1 MKITHF
7 ASATELRRWLRQNH
21 TRAAELWVGFY
32 NKQAGRGGVTYPA
45 ALDEA
50 LCHGWIDG
58 LRKRV
63 DDQSYTIRFTPRRPR
78 SIWSNVNL
86 RHVERLK
93 KLGRMRAAVLAAF
106 AARTAARSGIY
117 SFEQRPRELPAALKR
132 TFRANRGAWNFW
144 QAQPPGYRRTVVWWV
159 ISARQDT
166 TRQRRLAALIAL
178 SAAGKR
184 LDFLAPPSMRS
195 RP

>member
-1 MKITHF
+1 MKIIHF
-7 ASATELRRWLRQNH
+7 ASAVDLRRWLRQNH
-21 TRAAELWVGFY
+21 AGVAELWVGFY
-32 NKQAGRGGVTYPA
+32 KKESGCGGITYPE

-58 LRKRV
+58 IRKRV
-63 DDQSYTIRFTPRRPR
+63 DGQSYTIRFTPRRPG

-93 KLGRMRAAVLAAF
+93 KLGRMRASGLAAF
-106 AARTAARSGIY
+106 AARTSARSGIY
-117 SFEQRPRELPAALKR
+117 SFEQRPQEFPPALKGIFRASLPA
-132 TFRANRGAWNFW
+132 WDFW
-144 QAQPPGYRRTVVWWV
+144 QAQPPGYRRTAIWWV
-159 ISARQDT
+159 ISAKQDT

-184 LDFLAPPSMRS
+184 LDFLAPPAT
-195 RP
+195 RPRN